1 MKAVGR
7 CEERR
12 NGLGGLAKQ
21 NQGQCKSNITKKK
34 KNTGHIL
41 IPRARTSGVFWD
53 LDQTSDK
60 GNYAFS
66 SLMLAYLQVG

>member
-41 IPRARTSGVFWD
+41 IPRARTSGVF
-53 LDQTSDK
+53 
-60 GNYAFS
+60 
-66 SLMLAYLQVG
+66 